1 MPFGH
6 LPMLCERPCRLV
18 ARRRH
23 TTPKYETVF
32 SMAVYVISM
41 QHCNNLNPYND
52 CIIPKDQLECLLAGS
67 RPTEFDLSTKVIT
80 AIG

>member
-1 MPFGH
+1 
-6 LPMLCERPCRLV
+6 
-18 ARRRH
+18 
-23 TTPKYETVF
+23 
-32 SMAVYVISM
+32 MAVYVISM